1 MNNDKKIKM
10 LGAIVGIIMFI
21 VLIAGATYAWVTW
34 QSDNTRLS
42 GNTGCFPDINYVNG
56 NTLSSNNVLLFDESL
71 IINNNKIII
80 KNGMTY
86 LNVTASVDS
95 NCTLPVQLR
104 IDFNVSEL
112 NKNFIDGNST
122 GAFSYILAKYDG
134 TVADL
139 SEFVGKS
146 LDIIE
151 SGIVYNKGDYSVL
164 GDRLTTDT
172 SSYLLIFY
180 INGDN
185 AFDDVAYSNF
195 SVSIK
200 GSVQSMDR

>member
-71 IINNNKIII
+71 IINNNKILI

-139 SEFVGKS
+139 SEFVGK
-146 LDIIE
+146 
-151 SGIVYNKGDYSVL
+151 
-164 GDRLTTDT
+164 
-172 SSYLLIFY
+172 
-180 INGDN
+180 
-185 AFDDVAYSNF
+185 
-195 SVSIK
+195 
-200 GSVQSMDR
+200 